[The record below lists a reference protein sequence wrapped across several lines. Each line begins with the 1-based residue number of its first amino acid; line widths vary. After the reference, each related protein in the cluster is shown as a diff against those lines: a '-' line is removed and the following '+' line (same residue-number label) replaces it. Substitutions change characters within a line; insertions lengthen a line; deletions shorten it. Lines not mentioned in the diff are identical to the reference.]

1 MDELELMPVDLVMRF
16 HFKVNQE
23 DGKIETRAEA
33 IQQIIRCNE
42 CGLNAKCPILK
53 NHAFMDEDSF
63 WCAYAEP
70 AETEQEE
77 DDGEI
82 H

>member
-1 MDELELMPVDLVMRF
+1 MELMPVDLLMRF
-16 HFKVNQE
+16 HFEVDAE
-23 DGKIETRAEA
+23 GKIVTRAEA

-53 NHAFMDEDSF
+53 NHAFMDEDDF

-70 AETEQEE
+70 AKEE
-77 DDGEI
+77 DDEGTV
-82 H
+82 

>member
-1 MDELELMPVDLVMRF
+1 MADQLELMPVDLVMRF
-16 HFKVNQE
+16 HFKVDD
-23 DGKIETRAEA
+23 DGKIVARAEA
-33 IQQIIRCNE
+33 VQQIIRCNE

-70 AETEQEE
+70 AEDAEE
-77 DDGEI
+77 DEDG
-82 H
+82 

>member
-1 MDELELMPVDLVMRF
+1 MASTKMELMPVDLLMRF
-16 HFKVNQE
+16 HFTVNPE

-42 CGLNAKCPILK
+42 CALNEKCPILK

-70 AETEQEE
+70 KQMEEQ
-77 DDGEI
+77 DDGTQ
-82 H
+82 